1 MLLKSATIVDPFSG
15 NRPVPGA
22 VITYS
27 IVATVSGSG
36 TLNNLVITDPIP
48 AGTQYQAATM
58 TLEAGALTDA
68 TDTDAGSYNG
78 TRISVAT
85 GNVPAGQTSHCYIQG
100 IDPMKNILIKALA
113 VLAPLASGT
122 AAFATTPLQLSSDV
136 FVERHIV
143 RADGSKS
150 VVLEPPHIV
159 TPGDNL
165 VFVVKYR
172 NAGMTTASN
181 FVVTNPLPAA
191 VVFNGTSDG
200 LEVVS
205 VDGGKSWGNLGM
217 LRVAKPDGTTR
228 PAVRADVTH
237 IKWNLNQPLT
247 AGAEGKLIFR
257 GIVK

>member
-1 MLLKSATIVDPFSG
+1 
-15 NRPVPGA
+15 
-22 VITYS
+22 
-27 IVATVSGSG
+27 
-36 TLNNLVITDPIP
+36 
-48 AGTQYQAATM
+48 
-58 TLEAGALTDA
+58 
-68 TDTDAGSYNG
+68 
-78 TRISVAT
+78 
-85 GNVPAGQTSHCYIQG
+85 
-100 IDPMKNILIKALA
+100 MKYKLA
-113 VLAPLASGT
+113 KVLSLFASLASG
-122 AAFATTPLQLSSDV
+122 AAVFAAAPLQLSSNV
-136 FVERHIV
+136 FVERQIV

-150 VVLEPPHIV
+150 IVLEPPHIV

-172 NAGMTTASN
+172 NAGTTTASN

-191 VVFNGTSDG
+191 VAFNGTSDG

-205 VDGGKSWGNLGM
+205 VDGGRSWGILGT

-228 PAVRADVTH
+228 PAARTDVTH